1 MVRQTEK
8 KKRSDTV
15 EERRKLAEA
24 FSDYSKRHGHDAAAT
39 IAAKFLLS
47 FAIHKQT
54 KEARFKDIAG
64 EVLVKVELP
73 DDQEIH

>member
-1 MVRQTEK
+1 MVKQAVKME
-8 KKRSDTV
+8 RSVTLED
-15 EERRKLAEA
+15 RRKLAEA
-24 FSDYSKRHGHDAAAT
+24 FSDYSERHGSDAAAT

-47 FAIHKQT
+47 FAIHKET

-73 DDQEIH
+73 DDQDIH